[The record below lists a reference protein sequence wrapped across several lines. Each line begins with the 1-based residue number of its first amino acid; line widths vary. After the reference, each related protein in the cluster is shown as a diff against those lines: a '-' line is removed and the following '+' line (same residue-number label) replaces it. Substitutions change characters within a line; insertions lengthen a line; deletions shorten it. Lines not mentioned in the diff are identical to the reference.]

1 MVRTVPTGRGPGSVE
16 VSPDACPNP
25 QCGRRPMWPYWT
37 SCDSQ
42 DEPGHRYWKCAAA
55 GGCGLVLIDADCDCT
70 TSGRRWPDHA
80 ATGPDV
86 ADS

>member
-1 MVRTVPTGRGPGSVE
+1 MVRTVPTGRGPGIVE
-16 VSPDACPNP
+16 VSPDACP

-37 SCDSQ
+37 SCDSRE
-42 DEPGHRYWKCAAA
+42 EPGHRYWKCAAA

-70 TSGRRWPDHA
+70 TPGRRWPGHA
-80 ATGPDV
+80 AAGPDV